1 MMFELIAAA
10 VVAAFVSCLYP
21 IVRGFFRDLGEIG
34 SATPVSRLA
43 TARRSVNRNL
53 DGKKRNAA
61 LAEYD
66 R

>member
-1 MMFELIAAA
+1 MIFELIAA

-53 DGKKRNAA
+53 DGKKHNAA

>member
-1 MMFELIAAA
+1 MFELIAAA
-10 VVAAFVSCLYP
+10 VVAGFVSCLYP

-34 SATPVSRLA
+34 SAAAVSHLA
-43 TARRSVNRNL
+43 TARRSVNRKL
-53 DGKKRNAA
+53 DSKKHNAA